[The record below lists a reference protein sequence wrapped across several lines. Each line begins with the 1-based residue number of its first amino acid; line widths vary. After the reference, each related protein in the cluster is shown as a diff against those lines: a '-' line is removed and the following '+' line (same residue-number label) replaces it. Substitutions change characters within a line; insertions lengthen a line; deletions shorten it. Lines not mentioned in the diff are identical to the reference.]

1 MGHLIVDIRRLANKD
16 EGWPHLSFLFCLLVC
31 NIKIDSVFYF
41 AVVGEE
47 FQNTSWINLFLEQ
60 SVSIRNLDPVL
71 YEFKTVARSDYP
83 LKANPQESPASDFVV
98 GKPLPGVISKCYFYI
113 TLESKDGTVD

>member
-16 EGWPHLSFLFCLLVC
+16 EGWPHLIFLFRLLLC
-31 NIKIDSVFYF
+31 NIKIGSVFYF

-47 FQNTSWINLFLEQ
+47 FQNTTWINHFLEQ
-60 SVSIRNLDPVL
+60 SVLIRHLDPVL

-83 LKANPQESPASDFVV
+83 LKANPQESPASDVV
-98 GKPLPGVISKCYFYI
+98 EERPLPGVISKCYFYV
-113 TLESKDGTVD
+113 TLESKDGTVG